1 MSKKMLRSGTSIGA
15 NIHEGLYAQS
25 KADFVS
31 KLSISLKEA
40 NETSYWLILLKKTDY
55 LTLEAYNSLKS
66 DLDELI
72 RMIISSLKTAKK
84 E

>member
-1 MSKKMLRSGTSIGA
+1 MSKQMLRSGTSIGA
-15 NIHEGLYAQS
+15 NIHEGMYAQS

-55 LTLEAYNSLKS
+55 LTLEVYNSLKS